1 MMLYTDTNLV
11 PRQGQYE
18 SVYILSKYWYQ
29 ADTKELNTST
39 LLVCK
44 TYHYNIGRE
53 SLILINPDG
62 NQQLT
67 VN

>member
-1 MMLYTDTNLV
+1 MVLYTNTNLV

-18 SVYILSKYWYQ
+18 SVYSLSKYWYQ
-29 ADTKELNTST
+29 ADTKELNRITG
-39 LLVCK
+39 LVCE
-44 TYHYNIGRE
+44 TYHYNIGLE